1 MPAVSII
8 MNIRNGAATLCEAI
22 HSALTQTFPD
32 WELIVWDDCSTD
44 SSVDIVRSY
53 TDPRIRYFL
62 APRKTSLGQ
71 ARQAAINQAQGE
83 WLAFLDQDDV
93 WLPHKLEQQMVLAN
107 SSAVGLVYGRTLA
120 FDSKGCQRDYDT
132 FHEFAPLPEG
142 NILAEL
148 VGCGCFVAMVS
159 AMLRRS
165 AVLEA
170 GGIPDHIHIAPDYF
184 LYLAVCRSYEA
195 RAVQSVVC
203 RYRLHAGSMTQIY
216 RRQSIQESVRII
228 GGGRELVTREVYER
242 RRTRLSTALAVEE
255 MRDRE
260 TFLDGVRRL
269 LREGSPLW
277 LAGRPFAHL
286 WRRLRRLVLRPYWRS
301 TEGS

>member
-8 MNIRNGAATLCEAI
+8 MNISNGAATLCEAI
-22 HSALTQTFPD
+22 DSALSQTLAD
-32 WELIVWDDCSTD
+32 WELIVWDDCSID
-44 SSVDIVRSY
+44 NGAEIVRSY

-71 ARQAAINQAQGE
+71 VRQAAINRAQGE

-93 WLPHKLEQQMVLAN
+93 WLPRKLEKQIALTN
-107 SSAVGLVYGRTLA
+107 SPAVGLVYGRTLA
-120 FDSKGCQRDYDT
+120 FDSKGSQRDYDT

-142 NILAEL
+142 NILVEL
-148 VGCGCFVAMVS
+148 VGRGCFVAMVS

-170 GGIPDHIHIAPDYF
+170 GGIPNHIHIAPDYF
-184 LYLAVCRSYEA
+184 LYLAVCTRYEA

-216 RRQSIQESVRII
+216 RRQSIQESLCII
-228 GGGRELVTREVYER
+228 DGSRKLVAREVYER
-242 RRTRLSTALAVEE
+242 RKTRLSTALAVEE
-255 MRDRE
+255 MRDRD

-269 LREGSPLW
+269 MRAGSPLW
-277 LAGRPFAHL
+277 LAGRPFAYL
-286 WRRLRRLVLRPYWRS
+286 WRRLRRLVRRPYWRS
-301 TEGS
+301 AEGS